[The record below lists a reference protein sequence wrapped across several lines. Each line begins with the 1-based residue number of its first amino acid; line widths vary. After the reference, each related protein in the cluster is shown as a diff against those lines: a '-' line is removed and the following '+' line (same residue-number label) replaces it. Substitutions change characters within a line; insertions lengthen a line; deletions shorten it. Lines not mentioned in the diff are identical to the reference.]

1 MKKNIG
7 IVYSTNNNDDFINK
21 FNNHLI
27 NTCGLN
33 KKNIEIYSIINHNKY
48 SLTEVYNFGLNFFR
62 ENFNISEFIIIFI
75 HHDIEFDTKDWGKIL
90 LKHFNN
96 PYNDYQIIGL
106 AGVQELHEHACWW
119 LNKNRSAMNIS
130 KMIGIV
136 NHFNGIRKWTS
147 KYSDSFIGV
156 KPVVVIDGLFMAID
170 GNEICNGFDESYKG
184 FHLYDVSF
192 CLENYLNGCNVGVIT
207 DIRITHES
215 IGETNQQWEENR
227 IQLANQYKDDL
238 PIFLEK

>member
-1 MKKNIG
+1 MKKTNIK
-7 IVYSTNNNDDFINK
+7 IIYSSHFDHK
-21 FNNHLI
+21 E
-27 NTCGLN
+27 
-33 KKNIEIYSIINHNKY
+33 NIEFEKKISQSISVNHNIY
-48 SLTEVYNFGLNFFR
+48 CYPNFNEFSLTEVYNKGLN
-62 ENFNISEFIIIFI
+62 EHKSEDSILVFM
-75 HHDIEFDTKDWGKIL
+75 HHDIEFDTKNWGKIL

-119 LNKNRSAMNIS
+119 LNKNRSAMNIG

-192 CLENYLNGCNVGVIT
+192 CLENYLNGCNIGVIT
-207 DIRITHES
+207 DIRITHKS
-215 IGETNQQWEENR
+215 IGETNQQWEDNR
-227 IQLANQYKDDL
+227 IQLAYQYKDDL
-238 PIFLEK
+238 PVFLDK